1 MGLFSK
7 AVDGKDEKEGGKNE
21 KDSAPK
27 KKTSTIVKKVNM
39 PERSRVERILEG
51 ERNRVSTLLI
61 TLTLIILLSTV
72 LLVIW

>member
-1 MGLFSK
+1 MGLFNK
-7 AVDGKDEKEGGKNE
+7 VLDGKDDKKGGKNE